1 MDSTWDSCTAKKEM
15 RWKEGEDM
23 TERDAKD
30 LVDWLDQAEDPV
42 RADICYAGQR
52 YLSMNLTNFRTE
64 PKEGA

>member
-1 MDSTWDSCTAKKEM
+1 
-15 RWKEGEDM
+15 M